1 MLRSALIALFLAL
14 PLAAAGCGAGA
25 QADEDDGTG
34 TDTTATDSTEIEA
47 APIAAQQIVQEFRRV
62 SGGTRLQETAVPD
75 ASWDQLGLGLDVPP
89 ELQRRFGTFSI
100 YVVEPGN
107 DEAVASLLA
116 DKDTA
121 EPLPESADGIHWD
134 FDELAGSYVA
144 QKRYGANVVLTWWNE
159 RAEPGTDE
167 RWERLDAFM
176 QELTAS

>member
-1 MLRSALIALFLAL
+1 MLRSTLTALLLAL
-14 PLAAAGCGAGA
+14 SLAAAGCGAGA
-25 QADEDDGTG
+25 QADEDGA
-34 TDTTATDSTEIEA
+34 TDTTSTESAEIEA

-62 SGGTRLQETAVPD
+62 SGGTRLQETAAPD
-75 ASWDQLGLGLDVPP
+75 ASWDQLSLGLDVPP
-89 ELQRRFGTFSI
+89 QLQRKFGTFSI
-100 YVVEPGN
+100 YVVEAGN
-107 DEAVASLLA
+107 DLAVASLLA

-176 QELTAS
+176 QELTRS